1 MCKFTAAILPNDTA
15 NDDVGLYIICCVF
28 LAPVCVWFIVPF
40 RRNYMYYALYQSRN
54 SSVFVDTS

>member
-40 RRNYMYYALYQSRN
+40 RRN
-54 SSVFVDTS
+54 